1 MVPSLAWMSLTLRSV
16 LIATG
21 GVVATKRQVVVK
33 RNVIKKQDP
42 AKRDLVFL
50 LA

>member
-1 MVPSLAWMSLTLRSV
+1 MVPSLAWMGLTLRSV

-42 AKRDLVFL
+42 ALRDLVFL
-50 LA
+50 SA